1 LGNGVTLEMAWPFF
15 MYVLFNNSKVIAK
28 YISHVLSPIIHVA
41 SSIRVGG
48 LYFKK
53 TLKFDYD
60 GVFYVKL
67 DGH

>member
-1 LGNGVTLEMAWPFF
+1 

-41 SSIRVGG
+41 SSIRAGG